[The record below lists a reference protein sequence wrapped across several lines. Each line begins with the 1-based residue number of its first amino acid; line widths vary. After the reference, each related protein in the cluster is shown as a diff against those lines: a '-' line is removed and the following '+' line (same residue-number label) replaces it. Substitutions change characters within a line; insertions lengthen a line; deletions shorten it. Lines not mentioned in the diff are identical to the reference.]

1 MGQLAAITWNPD
13 PVAFE
18 LFGPLAFTWYG
29 LTWSLSILVG
39 YYLASWMFTREN
51 VEGADPSNVVTTIF
65 LSCLVGARLGQV
77 IFYDLDYFLEYPS
90 EIIRVW
96 NGGLASHGAVI
107 AAILSVFYLSKKYEI
122 TNFLWLVDRMAII
135 VLAAGSF
142 IRFGNFMNS
151 ELYGTP
157 TGSDYGVI
165 FTVHDTIARHPVQ
178 LYESVWLMV
187 CFLIFMLLYTKLKAW
202 NDGFFASLFLSVVFT
217 GRLLLEFMKESPDLA
232 LGLSLTQWLSVPMIL
247 IGLGG
252 LIYLKRA
259 DIRAQD
265 SNISS
270 I

>member
-1 MGQLAAITWNPD
+1 MGYIAAISWNPD

-29 LTWSLSILVG
+29 LTWSLSMLVG
-39 YYLASWMFTREN
+39 YYLATWMFTREKIDA
-51 VEGADPSNVVTTIF
+51 ADPSNVVTTIF

-90 EIIRVW
+90 EIIQVW

-107 AAILSVFYLSKKYEI
+107 AAILSVYYLSKKNTSI
-122 TNFLWLVDRMAII
+122 NFLWLVDRMAII

-165 FTVHDTIARHPVQ
+165 FTMHDMIPRHPVQ
-178 LYESVWLMV
+178 LYESVWLML
-187 CFLIFMLLYTKLKAW
+187 CFLAFMGLYMKLKEW
-202 NDGFFASLFLSVVFT
+202 KDGFFACLFLSVVFT
-217 GRLLLEFMKESPDLA
+217 GRLLLEFMKANPDLA
-232 LGLSLTQWLSVPMIL
+232 LGLSRTQWLSVPMIL

-252 LIYLKRA
+252 LIYLNRKA
-259 DIRAQD
+259 IGTQTLD
-265 SNISS
+265 
-270 I
+270 

>member
-1 MGQLAAITWNPD
+1 MGHLAAITWNPD

-29 LTWSLSILVG
+29 LTWSLSMLVG
-39 YYLASWMFTREN
+39 YYLATWMFTREHID
-51 VEGADPSNVVTTIF
+51 GADPSNVVTTIF

-77 IFYDLDYFLEYPS
+77 IFYDLDYFVEYPS
-90 EIIRVW
+90 EIFKVW

-107 AAILSVFYLSKKYEI
+107 AAILSVYYLSKKNRSI
-122 TNFLWLVDRMAII
+122 NFLWLVDRMAIT

-165 FTVHDTIARHPVQ
+165 FTMHDMIPRHPVQ
-178 LYESVWLMV
+178 LYESVWLMI
-187 CFLIFMLLYTKLKAW
+187 CFLAFMGLYMKLKEW
-202 NDGFFASLFLSVVFT
+202 KDGFFACLFLSVVFT
-217 GRLLLEFMKESPDLA
+217 GRLLLEFMKANPDLA
-232 LGLSLTQWLSVPMIL
+232 LGLSRTQWLSVPMIL

-252 LIYLKRA
+252 LIFLKRQENHT
-259 DIRAQD
+259 QD
-265 SNISS
+265 
-270 I
+270 

>member
-1 MGQLAAITWNPD
+1 MVYIAAISWNPD

-29 LTWSLSILVG
+29 LTWSLSMLVG
-39 YYLASWMFTREN
+39 YYLATWMFSREHIDDT
-51 VEGADPSNVVTTIF
+51 DPSNVVTTIF

-77 IFYDLDYFLEYPS
+77 IFYDLNYFLEYPS
-90 EIIRVW
+90 EIIKVW

-107 AAILSVFYLSKKYEI
+107 AAILSVFYLSKKYASI
-122 TNFLWLVDRMAII
+122 SFLWLVDRMAII

-165 FTVHDTIARHPVQ
+165 FTMHDTIARHPVQ

-187 CFLIFMLLYTKLKAW
+187 CFLFFMALYMKLKAW
-202 NDGFFASLFLSVVFT
+202 KDGFFACLFLSVVFT

-232 LGLSLTQWLSVPMIL
+232 LGLSRTQWLSVPMIL

-252 LIYLKRA
+252 LIYLNRQEM
-259 DIRAQD
+259 DTQ
-265 SNISS
+265 N
-270 I
+270 

>member
-1 MGQLAAITWNPD
+1 MGHLAAITWNPD

-29 LTWSLSILVG
+29 LTWSLSMLIG
-39 YYLASWMFTREN
+39 YYLATWMFTRED
-51 VEGADPSNVVTTIF
+51 VDGADPSNVVTTIF

-90 EIIRVW
+90 EILKVW

-107 AAILSVFYLSKKYEI
+107 AAILSVFYLSKKYASI
-122 TNFLWLVDRMAII
+122 SFSWLLDRMAII

-165 FTVHDTIARHPVQ
+165 FTLHDTIARHPVQ
-178 LYESVWLMV
+178 LYESVWLMA
-187 CFLIFMLLYTKLKAW
+187 CFLSFMALYIKLKAW
-202 NDGFFASLFLSVVFT
+202 KDGFFACLFLSVVFS
-217 GRLLLEFMKESPDLA
+217 GRLFLEFMKESPDLA
-232 LGLSLTQWLSVPMIL
+232 LGLSRTQWLSVPMII
-247 IGLGG
+247 IGLFG
-252 LIYLKRA
+252 LIYLNRKER
-259 DIRAQD
+259 
-265 SNISS
+265 NNEGSS
-270 I
+270 G

>member
-1 MGQLAAITWNPD
+1 MGHLAAITWNPD

-29 LTWSLSILVG
+29 LTWSLSMLVG
-39 YYLASWMFTREN
+39 YYLATWMFMREKIDA
-51 VEGADPSNVVTTIF
+51 VDPSNVVTTIF

-77 IFYDLDYFLEYPS
+77 IFYDLDYFVEYPS
-90 EIIRVW
+90 EIFKVW

-107 AAILSVFYLSKKYEI
+107 AAILAVYYLSKKNGSI
-122 TNFLWLVDRMAII
+122 NFLWLVDRMAII

-165 FTVHDTIARHPVQ
+165 FTMHDMVPRHPVQ

-187 CFLIFMLLYTKLKAW
+187 CFLSFMVLYTKLKAW
-202 NDGFFASLFLSVVFT
+202 KDGFFAFLFLSVVFT

-232 LGLSLTQWLSVPMIL
+232 LGLSRTQWLSVPMIL

-252 LIYLKRA
+252 LIYLRRQK
-259 DIRAQD
+259 INTQD
-265 SNISS
+265 
-270 I
+270 

>member
-1 MGQLAAITWNPD
+1 MGHLAAITWNPD

-29 LTWSLSILVG
+29 LTWSLSMLIG
-39 YYLASWMFTREN
+39 YYLATWMFTRED
-51 VEGADPSNVVTTIF
+51 VDGADPSNVVTTIF

-90 EIIRVW
+90 EILKVW

-107 AAILSVFYLSKKYEI
+107 AAILSVFYLSKKYASI
-122 TNFLWLVDRMAII
+122 SFSWLLDRMGII

-165 FTVHDTIARHPVQ
+165 FTLHDTIARHPVQ
-178 LYESVWLMV
+178 LYESVWLMA
-187 CFLIFMLLYTKLKAW
+187 CFLSFMALYIKLKAW
-202 NDGFFASLFLSVVFT
+202 KDGFFACLFLSVVFS
-217 GRLLLEFMKESPDLA
+217 GRLFLEFMKESPDLA
-232 LGLSLTQWLSVPMIL
+232 LGLSRTQWLSVPMII
-247 IGLGG
+247 IGLFG
-252 LIYLKRA
+252 LIYLNRKER
-259 DIRAQD
+259 
-265 SNISS
+265 NNEGSS
-270 I
+270 G